1 MNQMFKRSVR
11 KGNYAYTVT
20 RVKAKKSHLLKED
33 DYDKMIQMSV
43 PEISRYISESGYQ
56 KEMADL
62 AGRFEG
68 LELVE
73 HATYQNMANV
83 FKSILGASQGELAIM
98 VAAYLEKWDI
108 WNLKVIIR
116 GKSYGLDAAGIKEDL
131 VPAGKVDE
139 EALDKLIS
147 LDSIDDVLNEYSKIG
162 KVKFPAEVLSEYK
175 ETGNHGVIED
185 FLDKYHYQRLL
196 DSISPYT
203 QPTKIFLNYI
213 RKDIDVVNLRTI
225 MKLKSEGI
233 TGEQVMKY
241 FIPGGM
247 QIDSKFAQV
256 LANADSVQAATG
268 DMSRLELYDEYIKPV
283 LDSDSYNNRAVIAA
297 IKKYQEDQAKKM
309 AHMYPLSVLPVVD
322 FMIHKETEVR
332 NIRIVA
338 RGVDGG
344 LSRETIKG
352 LLVI

>member
-1 MNQMFKRSVR
+1 MFKRSVR

-20 RVKAKKSHLLKED
+20 RVKAKKSKLLTEE

-43 PEISRYISESGYQ
+43 PEISRYISEAGYQ
-56 KEMADL
+56 KEMTDL
-62 AGRFEG
+62 AGKFSG
-68 LELVE
+68 IALVE

-108 WNLKVIIR
+108 WNLKVILR
-116 GKSYGLDAAGIKEDL
+116 GKSYGVSAEGIKEDL

-139 EALDKLIS
+139 ASLDRLIS
-147 LDSIDDVLNEYSKIG
+147 LDSVDDILNEYSKVG
-162 KVKFPAEVLSEYK
+162 KTSFPADVISEYK
-175 ETGNHGVIED
+175 ETGNTGVIED
-185 FLDKYHYQRLL
+185 FLDKFHYQRLL

-203 QPTKIFLNYI
+203 QPTKIFLDYI
-213 RKDIDVVNLRTI
+213 RKEIDVVNLRTI
-225 MKLKSEGI
+225 MKLKGEGI
-233 TGEQVMKY
+233 YGDQVMKY
-241 FIPGGM
+241 YIPGGL
-247 QIDSKFAQV
+247 QIDSKFAQA
-256 LANADSVQAATG
+256 LANAETVAAASG
-268 DMSRLELYDEYIKPV
+268 DISRLEVYEDYIKPV
-283 LDSDSYNNRAVIAA
+283 MDSDNVSNKAIVTS

-309 AHMYPLSVLPVVD
+309 AHMYPLSVLPVID
-322 FMIHKETEVR
+322 FMVHKETEVR
-332 NIRIVA
+332 NIRVVA